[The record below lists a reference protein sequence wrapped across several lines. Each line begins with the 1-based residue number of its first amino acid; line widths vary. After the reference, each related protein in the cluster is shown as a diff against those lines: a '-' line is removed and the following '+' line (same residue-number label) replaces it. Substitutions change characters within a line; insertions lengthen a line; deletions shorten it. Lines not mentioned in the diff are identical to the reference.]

1 MITYGIWVRA
11 VELID
16 TARWRETMNKVEKRK
31 LRRAEANLIH
41 ASVYQ
46 KPGTLSFGVL
56 DSYNFCYFCYG
67 VFIILLSQWIP
78 MWRMIHNE
86 VQVLSIVPQAPGNLS
101 YEPPPRWGHRVAPQ
115 ATAGHGRPRHRAR
128 CRYAAPEM
136 CGFPAKC
143 GCKTQSRVELSAVA
157 VFYES
162 EPGIIGYTRML
173 LECFCFFW
181 ISNAFMNVWVLHHLN
196 AKDARNSDAFLQ
208 AVTSQTKVGIRHVF
222 DGSADVPQPAG
233 WEII

>member
-1 MITYGIWVRA
+1 
-11 VELID
+11 
-16 TARWRETMNKVEKRK
+16 
-31 LRRAEANLIH
+31 
-41 ASVYQ
+41 
-46 KPGTLSFGVL
+46 
-56 DSYNFCYFCYG
+56 
-67 VFIILLSQWIP
+67 

-143 GCKTQSRVELSAVA
+143 GCKTQWRVELSAVA

-181 ISNAFMNVWVLHHLN
+181 ISNAFMNVWVSHHLN
-196 AKDARNSDAFLQ
+196 AKGCQELRRLFCRLSLPKLRLESDMFSMGLLTCHNLPDGRWFSRLH
-208 AVTSQTKVGIRHVF
+208 VGSVKHERPGSIGIRATLRLQINWTNHYNTCTTPYSSWLGV
-222 DGSADVPQPAG
+222 DDYSP
-233 WEII
+233 